1 MPGTYRFSFGP
12 WNIHEGADPFG
23 PPVRESFSFDEK
35 LKVYKSLGFEGVQ
48 FHDDDVVPGMDR
60 FSHAE
65 ALKKAREVKQRLD
78 DLELAAEF
86 VAPRLWEDPRTI
98 DGGYTSNNEKERRYA
113 VERSVRAVEIAR
125 ELGTDKMV
133 LWLAREGSYIREAKD
148 PARAVGQIVDAINE
162 MLAADK
168 QIKILIEPKPN
179 EPMDLAYIPTMGHA
193 VATSYLTDDPSR
205 VGALMESA
213 HAILAGLDPSDEMA
227 YALHHGKLWSVHLND
242 QNGLKYDQD
251 KAFGSVDLRRAFNQ
265 VRVLERHQYGKNG
278 EFVGLDVKAMRTQK
292 REDAIAHLKH
302 SKETFLLLAQKAR
315 TLDEKAVERCQS
327 SRDYEE
333 LDQLIL
339 KHLMG
344 A

>member
-1 MPGTYRFSFGP
+1 MPGAYRFSFGP

-23 PPVRESFSFDEK
+23 PPVREPFPFDEK
-35 LKVYKSLGFEGVQ
+35 LKVYKSLGFDGVQ
-48 FHDDDVVPGMDR
+48 FHDDDVVPGLDR

-65 ALKKAREVKQRLD
+65 ALKKARDEKKRLD
-78 DLELAAEF
+78 DLELVAEF

-98 DGGYTSNNEKERRYA
+98 DGGYTSNDEKERRYA

-125 ELGTDKMV
+125 EVGTDKIV
-133 LWLAREGSYIREAKD
+133 LWLAREGTYLREAKD
-148 PARAVGQIVDAINE
+148 PARAVAQIVDAINE

-179 EPMDLAYIPTMGHA
+179 EPMDLAYLPTMGHA

-213 HAILAGLDPSDEMA
+213 HSILAGLDPSDEMA
-227 YALHHGKLWSVHLND
+227 YALQHGKLWSIHLND

-265 VRVLERHQYGKNG
+265 VRVLERHHYGKNG
-278 EFVGLDVKAMRTQK
+278 EFVGLDVKALRTQR
-292 REDAIAHLKH
+292 RESSFLHLKH
-302 SKETFLLLAQKAR
+302 SKDTFLLLVEKAR
-315 TLDEKAVERCQS
+315 TLDERAVERHQS
-327 SRDYEE
+327 ARDYEE

-339 KHLMG
+339 RHLMG